1 MGSCVFV
8 YCLKY
13 LRGRETSTIFLPDH
27 SLLLITGGSLGER
40 QQPHSWDLFV
50 SLASAHLLGVYVV
63 FRASKSKCVQRAT
76 FSLKGQNSSLS
87 ATSQGDLFM
96 NVTRPLFTLQMSVIS
111 IFIIVIL
118 QPASHHWCFGVVT
131 ISFFW
136 SERTSAKCVKKR
148 C

>member
-27 SLLLITGGSLGER
+27 SLLLIIGGSLGER
-40 QQPHSWDLFV
+40 QQSHSWDLFV
-50 SLASAHLLGVYVV
+50 SLASAHLLGVYAV

-76 FSLKGQNSSLS
+76 FSLKGQNSSFS

-96 NVTRPLFTLQMSVIS
+96 SVT
-111 IFIIVIL
+111 
-118 QPASHHWCFGVVT
+118 
-131 ISFFW
+131 
-136 SERTSAKCVKKR
+136 
-148 C
+148 

>member
-1 MGSCVFV
+1 MGSCVFI

-40 QQPHSWDLFV
+40 QKANSWDLFV
-50 SLASAHLLGVYVV
+50 SLASDHLLGVYLV
-63 FRASKSKCVQRAT
+63 FRASKSKCIQRAT
-76 FSLKGQNSSLS
+76 FSFKGQNSSFS
-87 ATSQGDLFM
+87 ATSQGDLFISI
-96 NVTRPLFTLQMSVIS
+96 TWPLFTLQRSVIN
-111 IFIIVIL
+111 IFITIIL
-118 QPASHHWCFGVVT
+118 QPASHHWCFGVVS

-136 SERTSAKCVKKR
+136 SERTAKRVKKR